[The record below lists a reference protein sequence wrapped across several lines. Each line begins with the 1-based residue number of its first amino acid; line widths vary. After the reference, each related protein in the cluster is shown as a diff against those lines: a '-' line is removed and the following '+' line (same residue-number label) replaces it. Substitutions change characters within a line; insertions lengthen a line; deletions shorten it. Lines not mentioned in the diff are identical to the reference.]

1 MARSDAYKRLMFIVE
16 RTRTFSDWLFDLKDP
31 RARAAIVSRILRV
44 ELGNLG
50 DVKSVG
56 GKVSELRVDVGPGYR
71 VYLTRTGLTVQL
83 LLCGGDK
90 STQQADIEK
99 ARGMVKELDGAKKAA
114 KSNPRN

>member
-1 MARSDAYKRLMFIVE
+1 MFTVE
-16 RTRTFSDWLFDLKDP
+16 RTKQFSDWLIGLADP
-31 RARAAIVSRILRV
+31 EARAAIAARIVRV
-44 ELGNLG
+44 ELGNFG

-90 STQQADIEK
+90 PTQQADIKK
-99 ARGMVKELDGAKKAA
+99 AQEMVRELDEAKKAV
-114 KSNPRN
+114 KKKKKRK

>member
-1 MARSDAYKRLMFIVE
+1 MFTVE
-16 RTRTFSDWLFDLKDP
+16 RTKEFSDWLVRLTDP
-31 RARAAIVSRILRV
+31 IARSAIVARVVRV

-50 DVKSVG
+50 DAKRVG

-90 STQQADIEK
+90 STQQADIQR
-99 ARGMVKELDGAKKAA
+99 ARAMVAELEQAKKAV
-114 KSNPRN
+114 KKPSGKKK

>member
-1 MARSDAYKRLMFIVE
+1 MFTVE
-16 RTRTFSDWLFDLKDP
+16 RTGFFSAWLFELKDP
-31 RARAAIVSRILRV
+31 KARAAIVARILRI

-50 DVKSVG
+50 DVKNVG

-90 STQQADIEK
+90 STQRADIEK
-99 ARGMVKELDGAKKAA
+99 AQDMVEELARAKKAA
-114 KSNPRN
+114 KSKPRN

>member
-1 MARSDAYKRLMFIVE
+1 MFTVE
-16 RTRTFSDWLFDLKDP
+16 RTKEFSNWLVRLADAK
-31 RARAAIVSRILRV
+31 ARVAITARIVRI
-44 ELGNLG
+44 ELGNLD

-71 VYLTRTGLTVQL
+71 VYLTRTLLTVQL

-99 ARGMVKELDGAKKAA
+99 AQAMVAELDRAKKAVTKKQPKG
-114 KSNPRN
+114 KSTKKKR

>member
-1 MARSDAYKRLMFIVE
+1 MFAVE
-16 RTRTFSDWLFDLKDP
+16 RTREFSNWLAELADP
-31 RARAAIVSRILRV
+31 KARAAIAARIVRV

-90 STQQADIEK
+90 STQQADIQRAQE
-99 ARGMVKELDGAKKAA
+99 MVEELDEAKKAVTKKQPRA
-114 KSNPRN
+114 KSKKK

>member
-1 MARSDAYKRLMFIVE
+1 MFTVE
-16 RTRTFSDWLFDLKDP
+16 RTREFSDWLAGLADAKT
-31 RARAAIVSRILRV
+31 RAAIVARIVRV

-90 STQQADIEK
+90 STQQADIRK
-99 ARGMVKELDGAKKAA
+99 AQEMVEELEEARKAA
-114 KSNPRN
+114 RKKQPKKRPKK

>member
-1 MARSDAYKRLMFIVE
+1 MFTVE
-16 RTRTFSDWLFDLKDP
+16 RTREFSDWLARLADP
-31 RARAAIVSRILRV
+31 KARAAITARIVRV

-56 GKVSELRVDVGPGYR
+56 GKVSELRVDFGPGYR

-90 STQQADIEK
+90 STQRADIKTAQE
-99 ARGMVKELDGAKKAA
+99 MVEELDEAKKAT
-114 KSNPRN
+114 KKQPKQRQKKK